1 MQHSAW
7 SPGPPLELEALGS
20 CTPLS
25 SAVLPATWLSISITA
40 YGLKDAFAN
49 LPSHHDDIHLQQ
61 GRQVRGCLDLPR
73 ARERPVL
80 RRGVSRHCRQPSRA
94 ARCFRQRD
102 WSRSLSRERSAAAS
116 WLTRIDPLASATWTL
131 LERDL
136 LWYGAVRALSPAD
149 TACSTTRLLARLVI
163 AALTPE

>member
-61 GRQVRGCLDLPR
+61 GRQVRAGTSIYHEPESDR
-73 ARERPVL
+73 SSAVVL
-80 RRGVSRHCRQPSRA
+80 
-94 ARCFRQRD
+94 
-102 WSRSLSRERSAAAS
+102 
-116 WLTRIDPLASATWTL
+116 
-131 LERDL
+131 
-136 LWYGAVRALSPAD
+136 AD
-149 TACSTTRLLARLVI
+149 TAANLRARLGAFASEIGRARSRVRGALLRLGRRESIRLQARLGRCWSATCFGMVQLGHSRPQILLARPPGSLQDW
-163 AALTPE
+163 